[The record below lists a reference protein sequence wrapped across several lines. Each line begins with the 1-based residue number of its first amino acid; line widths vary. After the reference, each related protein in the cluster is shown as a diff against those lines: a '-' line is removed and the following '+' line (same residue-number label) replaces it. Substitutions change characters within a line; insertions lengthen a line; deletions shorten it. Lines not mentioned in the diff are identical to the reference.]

1 MNSPELA
8 FKNPVSAPAAETPAV
23 VADVTAVQQAAM
35 LVVDDSRTMRL
46 ALIRALNNLGFRNI
60 TEAANGRQALD
71 LILARPFDLML
82 LDMEMPEMT
91 GIELLVALKAN
102 RQLSGLPV
110 IVISGADQLEHA
122 VNCIELGAEDYLP
135 KPFNPTLLR
144 ARVTSSLEKKR
155 LRDLD
160 RLRLAQ
166 LQTEKELLQIEKD
179 KSERLLLNI
188 LPKAIAERLKV
199 GEHTIANGH
208 PTVTVMFADLV
219 GFTALSRRTAPGDLV
234 GILNGIFTTFDLLV
248 ERSCLEKIKTIGDS
262 YMLAGGIPAPRDDH
276 AQAVADVALEM
287 VAAMDRLNAAN
298 GTELKMRIGMNTGP
312 IVAGVIGKRKFTY
325 DLWGDT
331 VNLASRMESS
341 GLPGAIQVSE
351 NTYHALKDDFVL
363 EERGVVPCKGIGDV
377 KSYLLKQRRTIVWG
391 AGSPGVPRS

>member
-1 MNSPELA
+1 MNPENNNPLAAAATLASPDE
-8 FKNPVSAPAAETPAV
+8 SAAAPL
-23 VADVTAVQQAAM
+23 QQAAV

-46 ALIRALNNLGFRNI
+46 ALIRALNALGFRNI
-60 TEAANGRQALD
+60 TEAANGRQALE
-71 LILARPFDLML
+71 LVLAKPFDLML

-91 GIELLVALKAN
+91 GMEVLVALKTN
-102 RQLSGLPV
+102 RELSGLPV
-110 IVISGADQLEHA
+110 IVISGAEQIDSA
-122 VNCIELGAEDYLP
+122 VNCIELGAEDFLP

-160 RLRLAQ
+160 KLRLAQ

-188 LPKAIAERLKV
+188 LPRAIAERLKH
-199 GEHTIANGH
+199 GERTIANGH

-219 GFTALSRRTAPGDLV
+219 GFTALSRRTPPEDLV

-248 ERSCLEKIKTIGDS
+248 EKQGLEKIKTIGDS
-262 YMLAGGIPAPRDDH
+262 YMLAGGIPLGRPDH
-276 AQAVADVALEM
+276 AEAVADMALEM
-287 VAAMDRLNAAN
+287 VVALDQLNRDN
-298 GTELKMRIGMNTGP
+298 GTELKMRVGINTGP

-341 GLPGAIQVSE
+341 GLPGMIHVSE
-351 NTYHALKDDFVL
+351 STYHALRERFVL
-363 EERGVVPCKGIGDV
+363 TERGITQCKGIGDV
-377 KSYLLKQRRTIVWG
+377 LTYFLKERK
-391 AGSPGVPRS
+391 PGLT

>member
-1 MNSPELA
+1 MNPTDLS
-8 FKNPVSAPAAETPAV
+8 FKNPLAASAAAQPGAAAATSSI
-23 VADVTAVQQAAM
+23 QQAAV

-46 ALIRALNNLGFRNI
+46 ALIRALNHLGFQST
-60 TEAANGRQALD
+60 TEAANGRQALE
-71 LILARPFDLML
+71 LALSRPFDLML

-91 GIELLVALKAN
+91 GMEVLVALKTN
-102 RQLSGLPV
+102 RELSGLPV
-110 IVISGADQLEHA
+110 IVISGADQVENA
-122 VNCIELGAEDYLP
+122 VQCIELGAEDFLP

-188 LPKAIAERLKV
+188 LPKAIAERLKL
-199 GEHTIANGH
+199 GEQTIANGH

-248 ERSCLEKIKTIGDS
+248 ERSCLEKIKTIGDA
-262 YMLAGGIPAPRDDH
+262 YMVAGGIPVPREDH
-276 AQAVADVALEM
+276 AQAVADLALEM
-287 VAAMDRLNAAN
+287 IAAMDRLNAAN
-298 GTELKMRIGMNTGP
+298 GTELKMRIGINTGP
-312 IVAGVIGKRKFTY
+312 IVAGVIGRRKFTY

-341 GLPGAIQVSE
+341 GLPGAIHVSE
-351 NTYHALKDDFVL
+351 NTCQALKDEFIL
-363 EERGVVPCKGIGDV
+363 EERGIVQCKGIGDV
-377 KSYLLKQRRTIVWG
+377 KSYFLKERRTIVWKPGG
-391 AGSPGVPRS
+391 AAGP